1 MEVWETP
8 GEGVLQEVL
17 KMRYLNITLNHGTD
31 GYQWGILKEA
41 EQTMLSCLLGLSS
54 CLVYQNALYSPLQL
68 ATSVPRLLEPKTANL
83 LMTFAVAANV
93 LRTSHSHVSLTQ

>member
-1 MEVWETP
+1 MEVGETP
-8 GEGVLQEVL
+8 EEGVLQEVL
-17 KMRYLNITLNHGTD
+17 KRRYWNITPNHGTN
-31 GYQWGILKEA
+31 GYQWVILKGA
-41 EQTMLSCLLGLSS
+41 EETMPSCPLGLSS